1 MAIIVVVIDEDVLF
15 VVKCF
20 MPNGL
25 KVCIAV
31 LFVDSGPTESG
42 VKICWEVDKTGR
54 VLPRPLPPRVTDKM
68 RRPKQT
74 VYRYAT
80 GPRGLICFNSQ
91 GGPVDCG
98 LLSATGGGQ
107 CQLLAIR
114 EYTIKTQVRI
124 WSSRFDSDRGF

>member
-31 LFVDSGPTESG
+31 LFVDSGPIEDGLKMSR
-42 VKICWEVDKTGR
+42 KMDKSER
-54 VLPRPLPPRVTDKM
+54 VLSGLPPLRVTDNV

-80 GPRGLICFNSQ
+80 GSRGVI
-91 GGPVDCG
+91 
-98 LLSATGGGQ
+98 
-107 CQLLAIR
+107 
-114 EYTIKTQVRI
+114 
-124 WSSRFDSDRGF
+124 